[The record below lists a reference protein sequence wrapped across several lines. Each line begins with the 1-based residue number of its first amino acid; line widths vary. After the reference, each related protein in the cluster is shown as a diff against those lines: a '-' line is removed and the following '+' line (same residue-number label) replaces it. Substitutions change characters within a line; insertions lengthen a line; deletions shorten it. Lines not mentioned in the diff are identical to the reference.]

1 MTNKSQTRSKGR
13 TNEPPQPTTRIHYV
27 DLASGIRRTP
37 EFEKKGLATHA
48 VNIGLKCSHDCRYCS
63 TGASVRTHKAFK
75 AAGESP
81 FGFGYALINVN
92 MPEKIT
98 KDAPQIPKTAVV
110 QLCTTVDAW
119 APEAQEHD
127 LGRKCM
133 EALLTDT
140 EFTVRVLTKNAA
152 VVKDFD
158 LIQKHRD
165 RVLVG
170 LSLTGTQ
177 AKEGIIKVVEP
188 NASTISE
195 RMAALKRAHDLELRT
210 YGMLCPLLPGV
221 SDSYDD
227 ILKLVGFVKECG
239 AEEVY
244 AEAVNPRGRGLIETA
259 NALRA
264 VGHGAEADAVD
275 RVRKKASHEEY
286 VQRLIGNVQ
295 KAVREHG
302 MIDKLRFLL
311 YGSGLSRRGQAANR
325 VGQRRDRVVVDP
337 SATHLAKQI
346 YAHRL
351 RGSVG
356 VPRHGPAV

>member
-13 TNEPPQPTTRIHYV
+13 TNEPAQLTTRIHHV
-27 DLASGIRRTP
+27 DLGSGIRRTP

-63 TGASVRTHKAFK
+63 TGASVRTHQAFK
-75 AAGESP
+75 TAGESP
-81 FGFGYALINVN
+81 FGFGYAMIDTK

-98 KDAPQIPKTAVV
+98 KDAPRVPKTGVV

-119 APEAQEHD
+119 APEAQQYNF
-127 LGRKCM
+127 GRKCL

-158 LIQKHRD
+158 LIHEHRD

-170 LSLTGTQ
+170 LSLTGTK
-177 AKEGIIKVVEP
+177 AKGDIIRVVEP

-195 RMAALKRAHDLELRT
+195 RMAALKQAHKMGLRT

-221 SDSYDD
+221 SDGYED
-227 ILKLVGFVKECG
+227 ILELVGFVKECG
-239 AEEVY
+239 AEQVF

-264 VGHGAEADAVD
+264 GGFGVEAEAVD
-275 RVRKKASHEEY
+275 RVRKKAAHTEY
-286 VQRLIGNVQ
+286 VQRLIVTVQ
-295 KAVREHG
+295 RAMREHG
-302 MIDKLRFLL
+302 MIDKLKFLL
-311 YGSGLSRRGQAANR
+311 YGSGLTAA
-325 VGQRRDRVVVDP
+325 
-337 SATHLAKQI
+337 AKRQI
-346 YAHRL
+346 ESDNAGIVWL
-351 RGSVG
+351 
-356 VPRHGPAV
+356 

>member
-1 MTNKSQTRSKGR
+1 MAKANHATSKGR
-13 TNEPPQPTTRIHYV
+13 TRKLATTTEQPTRIHHV

-37 EFEKKGLATHA
+37 EFEKKCLATHA

-75 AAGESP
+75 EAGESP
-81 FGFGYALINVN
+81 FGFGYAMIDVN
-92 MPEKIT
+92 MPGKIA
-98 KDAPQIPKTAVV
+98 KDAPSVPKSAVV

-119 APEAQEHD
+119 APEAQEHN
-127 LGRKCM
+127 LGRKCL
-133 EALLTDT
+133 EALLSDT

-158 LIQKHRD
+158 LIHQHRD

-170 LSLTGTQ
+170 LSLTGTK

-188 NASTISE
+188 NASTIGE
-195 RMAALKRAHDLELRT
+195 RMAALKQAREMGLRT

-227 ILKLVGFVKECG
+227 ILKLVGYVKECG

-275 RVRKKASHEEY
+275 RVRTKAAHMEY
-286 VQRLIGNVQ
+286 VQRLVGNVQ
-295 KAVREHG
+295 KAMLEHQ
-302 MIDKLRFLL
+302 MIDKLKFLL
-311 YGSGLSRRGQAANR
+311 YGSGLSAAAKRQIQADNAGI
-325 VGQRRDRVVVDP
+325 VW
-337 SATHLAKQI
+337 L
-346 YAHRL
+346 
-351 RGSVG
+351 
-356 VPRHGPAV
+356 

>member
-1 MTNKSQTRSKGR
+1 MAKTSHTTAKSQPAKPAKT
-13 TNEPPQPTTRIHYV
+13 TEQPTRIHHV

-81 FGFGYALINVN
+81 FGFGYAMIDVN
-92 MPEKIT
+92 MPGKIA
-98 KDAPQIPKTAVV
+98 KDAPSVPKSAVV

-127 LGRKCM
+127 LGRKCL

-158 LIQKHRD
+158 LIQEHRD

-170 LSLTGTQ
+170 LSLTGTK
-177 AKEGIIKVVEP
+177 AKEGIVKVVEP
-188 NASTISE
+188 NASTIGE
-195 RMAALKRAHDLELRT
+195 RMAALKRAHKMGLRT

-221 SDSYDD
+221 SDSYED
-227 ILKLVGFVKECG
+227 ILELVGFVKECS
-239 AEEVY
+239 AEQVF

-259 NALRA
+259 DAMRA
-264 VGHGAEADAVD
+264 AGHGAEADAVD
-275 RVRKKASHEEY
+275 RVRKKAAHEEY
-286 VQRLIGNVQ
+286 VQRLVGNVQ
-295 KAVREHG
+295 KAMLEHG
-302 MIDKLRFLL
+302 MIDKLKFLL
-311 YGSGLSRRGQAANR
+311 YGSGLTAA
-325 VGQRRDRVVVDP
+325 V
-337 SATHLAKQI
+337 KQQI
-346 YAHRL
+346 ESDNAGIIWL
-351 RGSVG
+351 
-356 VPRHGPAV
+356 